1 MRKPFLPMD
10 NLSRHLRRAAA
21 GVGVVLLL
29 AAPVESADAHPRYT
43 VHWGDTLT
51 GIASQH
57 GTTVRALARL
67 NGIDPSNILLSGST
81 LRLPAAG
88 GAGGGGSHLVRRG
101 ETLSGLAASYGTT
114 VAALARANGLSSA
127 NLIFAGS
134 HLRIP
139 GSSAAR
145 ALPGA
150 GPATSWDVA
159 STIDY
164 WSHYYGVDPRLTRA
178 LAWMESG
185 YQTQIVS
192 PAEAWGVMQVTPSA
206 WAFVEEVLLGA
217 RVPRTAAGNVRV
229 GVAYLHHLLGEF
241 GGKERLALAA
251 YYQGP
256 RGVRTQGLLP
266 ETRRYVADV
275 LALKGRV

>member
-1 MRKPFLPMD
+1 MD
-10 NLSRHLRRAAA
+10 NLSGHLRRAAA

-51 GIASQH
+51 GIASEH

-67 NGIDPSNILLSGST
+67 NGIDPSNILLSGAT
-81 LRLPAAG
+81 VRLPA
-88 GAGGGGSHLVRRG
+88 AGGGGSHLVRRG

-114 VAALARANGLSSA
+114 VAALVRANGLSSA

-139 GSSAAR
+139 GSSAGR
-145 ALPGA
+145 ALRGA
-150 GPATSWDVA
+150 GPATSSDVA

-164 WSHYYGVDPRLTRA
+164 WSHYYGVDPRLARA

-192 PAEAWGVMQVTPSA
+192 PAGAWGVMQVTPSA
-206 WAFVEEVLLGA
+206 WAFVQEVLLGA

-251 YYQGP
+251 YYQGL

>member
-1 MRKPFLPMD
+1 MD
-10 NLSRHLRRAAA
+10 HLSGHLRRAGA
-21 GVGVVLLL
+21 GVGLVLVLVL
-29 AAPVESADAHPRYT
+29 AGLVESADAHPRYT
-43 VHWGDTLT
+43 VRWGDTLT

-57 GTTVRALARL
+57 ETTVPALARL
-67 NGIDPSNILLSGST
+67 NGIDPSNILLSGAT

-88 GAGGGGSHLVRRG
+88 GAGGRSHVVRRG
-101 ETLSGLAASYGTT
+101 ETLSGLAGSYGTT
-114 VAALARANGLSSA
+114 VAALVEANGLSSA
-127 NLIFAGS
+127 NLIFAET

-139 GSSAAR
+139 GSAAGR

-159 STIDY
+159 NTIDY
-164 WSHYYGVDPRLTRA
+164 WSRYYGIDPRLVRA

-192 PAEAWGVMQVTPSA
+192 PAGAWGVMQVTPGA
-206 WAFVEEVLLGA
+206 WAFVEEVLLGV
-217 RVPRTAAGNVRV
+217 RVPRTPVGNVRV

-241 GGKERLALAA
+241 GGDERLALGA
-251 YYQGP
+251 YYQGL

>member
-1 MRKPFLPMD
+1 MH
-10 NLSRHLRRAAA
+10 NLSGHLRRAGA
-21 GVGVVLLL
+21 GVGLVLFL
-29 AAPVESADAHPRYT
+29 AGPVESADAHPRYT

-57 GTTVRALARL
+57 GTTIRALARL
-67 NGIDPSNILLSGST
+67 NGIDPSNILLSGAT

-88 GAGGGGSHLVRRG
+88 GGGGRSHLVRRG
-101 ETLSGLAASYGTT
+101 ETLSGLAGSYGTT
-114 VAALARANGLSSA
+114 VAALVGANGLSSA
-127 NLIFAGS
+127 NLIFAGT

-139 GSSAAR
+139 GSSAGR

-159 STIDY
+159 GTIDY
-164 WSHYYGVDPRLTRA
+164 WSRYYGIDPRLVRA

-192 PAEAWGVMQVTPSA
+192 PAGAWGIMQITPSA

-217 RVPRTAAGNVRV
+217 RVPRTPAGNVRA

-241 GGKERLALAA
+241 GGDERLALAA
-251 YYQGP
+251 YYQGL

>member
-1 MRKPFLPMD
+1 MD
-10 NLSRHLRRAAA
+10 ILSGNLRRAGA
-21 GVGVVLLL
+21 GVGLVLLL
-29 AAPVESADAHPRYT
+29 AALVESAGAHPRYT
-43 VHWGDTLT
+43 VRWGDTLT
-51 GIASQH
+51 GIASRH
-57 GTTVRALARL
+57 GTTVPALARV
-67 NGIDPSNILLSGST
+67 NGLDPSNILLSGAT

-88 GAGGGGSHLVRRG
+88 GGGGRSHLVRRG
-101 ETLSGLAASYGTT
+101 ETLSGLAGSYGTT
-114 VAALARANGLSSA
+114 VAALIQANGLASA
-127 NLIFAGS
+127 NLIFAGT

-139 GSSAAR
+139 GSLAGRS
-145 ALPGA
+145 LPGA
-150 GPATSWDVA
+150 GPATSWELA

-164 WSHYYGVDPRLTRA
+164 WARYYGVDPRLVRA

-192 PAEAWGVMQVTPSA
+192 PAGAWGVMQITPSA
-206 WAFVEEVLLGA
+206 WAFVEDVLLGA
-217 RVPRTAAGNVRV
+217 RVPRTPAGNVRA

-241 GGKERLALAA
+241 GGNERLALAA
-251 YYQGP
+251 YYQGL